1 MTLLSVVTNVANEAG
16 YTVESNITA
25 SVETTTKQLLAIT
38 QRINQEMATAYPWRK
53 LFASGSITLVNGQAT
68 YALPAAFSS
77 YHYETFWNSSTRY
90 KLLGPMTEQEY
101 AAVLGFGFN
110 TTISQRFQLR
120 GVSNSELL
128 ISPTPSASGD
138 VIIFQYIA
146 DRAVRPKTWITA
158 TSFLALSYCSYNGNY
173 YQTTLGGTTGATPP
187 THTSGTV
194 TDGTVLWT
202 FYGGAYSTFLA
213 DTDVSLFNEKTL
225 ELGVMEKFGEIH
237 GLDTIK
243 PRYQLQLNED
253 FSKDNPGKYI
263 YADNQINNNI
273 FAYNG
278 IVSFGNGI

>member
-53 LFASGSITLVNGQAT
+53 LFASGSITLVGGQAT

-77 YHYETFWNSSTRY
+77 YHYETFWNSSTRWR
-90 KLLGPMTEQEY
+90 LLGPMTEQAY
-101 AAVLGFGFN
+101 AEVRGFGLN
-110 TTISQRFQLR
+110 PTILQRFQLR

-128 ISPTPSASGD
+128 ISPTPGASGD
-138 VIIFQYIA
+138 IIIFEYIA
-146 DRAVRPKTWITA
+146 DRAVRPRTWVTA

-202 FYGGAYSTFLA
+202 FYSGAYSTFLA
-213 DTDVSLFNEKTL
+213 DTDVSLFNEQTL

-263 YADNQINNNI
+263 YAGGQVSNNI

-278 IVSFGNGI
+278 IVSFGNG

>member
-1 MTLLSVVTNVANEAG
+1 MTLLSVVTNVADEAG

-53 LFASGSITLVNGQAT
+53 LFASGSITLVGGQAT

-77 YHYETFWNSSTRY
+77 YHYETFWNSSTRWR
-90 KLLGPMTEQEY
+90 LLGPMTEQAY
-101 AAVLGFGFN
+101 AEVRGFGLN
-110 TTISQRFQLR
+110 PTILQRFQLR

-128 ISPTPSASGD
+128 ISPTPGASGD
-138 VIIFQYIA
+138 IIIFEYIA
-146 DRAVRPKTWITA
+146 DRAVRPRTWVTA

-202 FYGGAYSTFLA
+202 FYSGAYSTFLA
-213 DTDVSLFNEKTL
+213 DTDVSLFNEQTL

-263 YADNQINNNI
+263 YAGGQVSNNI

-278 IVSFGNGI
+278 IVSFGNG